1 MYELDTLYSVCELLN
16 RELAEYDEKVRRAGG
31 KMSAGDLDVIDTL
44 THAIK
49 SAKTTIAMIESKDKY
64 SYENGGSSNARS
76 NRSRENSNEG
86 SYENSYEGSS
96 NFYGGMMYPGRA
108 FERGGRPDN
117 APRDSMGRYSRDE
130 AEDDLMDKL
139 REYMQQVDEP
149 AKKQEI
155 KRFMKKLG
163 EM

>member
-1 MYELDTLYSVCELLN
+1 MHELDTLYSVCELLN
-16 RELAEYDEKVRRAGG
+16 RELSEYEEKVRRAGG

-49 SAKTTIAMIESKDKY
+49 SAKTTIAMVEGQDRY

-76 NRSRENSNEG
+76 GRSREGSNDG
-86 SYENSYEGSS
+86 SYGNSYEGSS
-96 NFYGGMMYPGRA
+96 NFYGGMMYPGRTY
-108 FERGGRPDN
+108 ERGGRPAN

-139 REYMQQVDEP
+139 RDYMQQVEDP
-149 AKKQEI
+149 TKKQEI